1 LTESSRAK
9 PAVRRGAG
17 PALRTWCVHQ
27 TSPLAESPRVRAA
40 NGRIHLLPSCGQ
52 KTFDMRRAI
61 ISILIC
67 LALAPPGARGQGS
80 ASGSGRLAFF
90 ESKIRPILVE
100 HCYRCHSVKAQ
111 AEKKLK
117 AGLFVDSR
125 MGLIK
130 GGESGPAVVP
140 GSPTEGSLLKA
151 LRYTDPDLRMPPKGK
166 LPSAVVADFE
176 KWIAMGAPDPREEKG
191 KAAVIPDLEK
201 ARMEHWAFKPIPPIS
216 VPKVKNQAWVRTPID
231 TFILQRL
238 EGRGITPSPAAEP
251 ATLLRRVYFDLIGLP
266 PSPEEQQAFLE
277 SPTAQAYEKVVDDL
291 LQRPQYGERWGRHWL
306 DVARY
311 AESLGFEHDE
321 ARAWS
326 WRYRDWVI
334 DAFNSDMPYDRFLTE
349 QLAGDEVKDPD
360 ARSQFA
366 TSFLRLGTYE
376 SNAADLR
383 NARYAHL
390 DDIVSTV
397 SMAFLGQTVQC
408 ARCHDHKFEP
418 ISQQDYY
425 RLLAI
430 FEPLD
435 TVEREGN
442 APAYEVGSE
451 TERAAHLKR
460 LGEWKSQLD
469 KAYLPLD
476 QLRLRVLE
484 RSRTEL
490 LADPK
495 LKINDKEL
503 DAFLAVLRTTA
514 EQRTKQQAELLLVAN
529 SRARS
534 LDEAIKR
541 LVAETELAEMTRCLD
556 DVATCTKRQPQPT
569 LAHVYREKGLPETW
583 LFGRG
588 ETTRKVRLVL
598 PGAPEVLGG
607 DAFPEPAKKRF
618 QETSGR
624 RLWLAE
630 WMTNQARP
638 LVARVLV
645 NRIWQQH
652 FGRGMVED
660 ANNLG
665 LSGGAPSHP
674 ELLDWLAGDLVNG
687 GWRIKRLHRQIV
699 LSSAYRQ
706 GSRHPEKADADGK
719 LFARWLP
726 RHLEAEA
733 VRDAMLAAGD
743 KLNLKMG
750 GSSDSGRRSVYV
762 FAKRLSPMPMLD
774 LLGAPDS
781 SASTARRSVPT
792 TAVQALLLLNS
803 DLPNQQARAIAARVK
818 REAGPDAES
827 RVRLAY
833 TLIFCR
839 APVAEEMRQAQD
851 FLQRHPRAKTDAP
864 LEQLC
869 LVLLNASEFLYLN

>member
-1 LTESSRAK
+1 MNPLKMTILIVLGVACEVLHASPLIAGEAPDRVGVDFFENKIRPVLIEQCYSCHSAEAAKNKKLRGGLYLDSRAGMRKGGDSGSVFTTAK
-9 PAVRRGAG
+9 PA
-17 PALRTWCVHQ
+17 
-27 TSPLAESPRVRAA
+27 
-40 NGRIHLLPSCGQ
+40 
-52 KTFDMRRAI
+52 
-61 ISILIC
+61 
-67 LALAPPGARGQGS
+67 
-80 ASGSGRLAFF
+80 
-90 ESKIRPILVE
+90 
-100 HCYRCHSVKAQ
+100 
-111 AEKKLK
+111 
-117 AGLFVDSR
+117 DS
-125 MGLIK
+125 L
-130 GGESGPAVVP
+130 
-140 GSPTEGSLLKA
+140 LLKA
-151 LRYTDPDLRMPPKGK
+151 LRHEGDVRMPPKGK
-166 LPSAVVADFE
+166 LAVGIVKDFE
-176 KWIAMGAPDPREEKG
+176 QWLAMGAPDPREGEIVQNKKFDAEKSR
-191 KAAVIPDLEK
+191 K
-201 ARMEHWAFKPIPPIS
+201 EHWAFQPLRETARPA
-216 VPKVKNQAWVRTPID
+216 VKNVGWVRTPID
-231 TFILQRL
+231 AFVLKKL
-238 EGRGITPSPAAEP
+238 EGAKVQPAPAADP

-266 PSPEEQQAFLE
+266 PTLKEQEAFLRD
-277 SPTAQAYEKVVDDL
+277 PTPKAYENVVDDL
-291 LQRPQYGERWGRHWL
+291 LSRPQYGERWGRHWL

-321 ARAWS
+321 ARTWS

-334 DAFNSDMPYDRFLTE
+334 DAFNADMPYDRFLTE
-349 QLAGDEVKDPD
+349 QLAGDEIKDAD

-376 SNAADLR
+376 SNAADHR

-390 DDIVSTV
+390 DDLVSTV

-408 ARCHDHKFEP
+408 ARCHEHKFEP
-418 ISQQDYY
+418 ISQEDYY

-435 TVEREGN
+435 TLEREGN
-442 APAYEVGSE
+442 APAFEVGSAE
-451 TERAAHLKR
+451 ERTAHAKR
-460 LGEWKSQLD
+460 LSEWKSQLE
-469 KAYLPLD
+469 KVYVPLN

-484 RSRTEL
+484 QSRKEL
-490 LADPK
+490 VADTK
-495 LKINDKEL
+495 LKINDKQL
-503 DAFLAVLRTTA
+503 DEFLISLQAPA
-514 EQRTKQQAELLLVAN
+514 EKRTKQQAELLIVTN
-529 SRARS
+529 GRAS
-534 LDEAIKR
+534 ALDAAIKR
-541 LVAETELAEMTRCLD
+541 FAGEAELAEMKRHLD
-556 DVATCTKRQPQPT
+556 DIAACTKTQPQAT

-607 DAFPEPAKKRF
+607 KAFPEPVKKRF

-630 WMTNQARP
+630 WMTTEARP

-645 NRIWQQH
+645 NRIWQHH
-652 FGRGMVED
+652 FGRGLVDD

-665 LSGGAPSHP
+665 LSGGVPSHP
-674 ELLDWLAGDLVNG
+674 ELLDWLANDFVAG

-699 LSSAYRQ
+699 LSGTYRQ
-706 GSRHPEKADADGK
+706 ASRHPEKADNDGK

-733 VRDAMLAAGD
+733 VRDAMLATGD

-750 GSSDSGRRSVYV
+750 GPSDAGRRSVYV
-762 FAKRLSPMPMLD
+762 FAKRLSPMPVLD

-781 SASTARRSVPT
+781 SGSTAKRSVPT
-792 TAVQALLLLNS
+792 TAVQALLLFNGDFS
-803 DLPNQQARAIAARVK
+803 RQQAVAIAARVK

-827 RVRLAY
+827 RIRLAY

-839 APVAEEMRQAQD
+839 APDAEEVRQVQE
-851 FLQRHPRAKTDAP
+851 FMQRHPRAKTDAP

>member
-1 LTESSRAK
+1 
-9 PAVRRGAG
+9 
-17 PALRTWCVHQ
+17 
-27 TSPLAESPRVRAA
+27 
-40 NGRIHLLPSCGQ
+40 
-52 KTFDMRRAI
+52 MRRAI
-61 ISILIC
+61 TSILISLV
-67 LALAPPGARGQGS
+67 LASAGARGQGS
-80 ASGSGRLAFF
+80 TSDAGGIAFF

-140 GSPTEGSLLKA
+140 GKPMEGTLLKA

-166 LPSAVVADFE
+166 LPNAVIADFE
-176 KWIAMGAPDPREEKG
+176 TWIAMGAPDPREEKS

-201 ARMEHWAFKPIPPIS
+201 ARKEHWAFKPLPPIP

-238 EGRGITPSPAAEP
+238 EGRGITPAPASEP
-251 ATLLRRVYFDLIGLP
+251 ATLLRRVYLDLIGLP

-321 ARAWS
+321 ARTWS

-334 DAFNSDMPYDRFLTE
+334 DAFNADMPYDRFLIE
-349 QLAGDEVKDPD
+349 QLAGDEVKDTD
-360 ARSQFA
+360 ARSQLA

-376 SNAADLR
+376 SNAADHR

-390 DDIVSTV
+390 DDVVSTV
-397 SMAFLGQTVQC
+397 SMAFLGLTLQC

-418 ISQQDYY
+418 ILQEDYY
-425 RLLAI
+425 RTLAI

-442 APAYEVGSE
+442 VPAYEVGSAE
-451 TERAAHLKR
+451 QRATHTKR
-460 LGEWKSQLD
+460 LSEWKSQLD
-469 KAYLPLD
+469 KAYVPLD
-476 QLRLRVLE
+476 RLRLRVLE
-484 RSRTEL
+484 QSRKVL
-490 LADPK
+490 VADAK
-495 LKINDKEL
+495 LKINDKQFDE
-503 DAFLAVLRTTA
+503 FLAALKTPA
-514 EQRTKQQAELLLVAN
+514 EKRTKQQAELLLVTS
-529 SRARS
+529 SRANA
-534 LDEAIKR
+534 LHEAIKR
-541 LVAETELAEMTRCLD
+541 LAAETERAEMTRCLD
-556 DVATCTKRQPQPT
+556 DIAVCIKAQPQPT

-607 DAFPEPAKKRF
+607 AAFPEPAKKRF

-674 ELLDWLAGDLVNG
+674 ELLDWLAGDLVTG

-699 LSSAYRQ
+699 LSSTYRQ

-726 RHLEAEA
+726 RHLEADA
-733 VRDAMLAAGD
+733 VRDAMLEAGG

-750 GSSDSGRRSVYV
+750 GPGDTGRRSVYV
-762 FAKRLSPMPMLD
+762 PAKRLSPLPMLD
-774 LLGAPDS
+774 LLGSPDS
-781 SASTARRSVPT
+781 SASAAKRSVPT
-792 TAVQALLLLNS
+792 TAVQALLLFNG
-803 DLPNQQARAIAARVK
+803 DFANQQARAIAARVK

-833 TLIFCR
+833 TLVFCR

>member
-1 LTESSRAK
+1 
-9 PAVRRGAG
+9 
-17 PALRTWCVHQ
+17 
-27 TSPLAESPRVRAA
+27 
-40 NGRIHLLPSCGQ
+40 
-52 KTFDMRRAI
+52 
-61 ISILIC
+61 
-67 LALAPPGARGQGS
+67 
-80 ASGSGRLAFF
+80 
-90 ESKIRPILVE
+90 
-100 HCYRCHSVKAQ
+100 
-111 AEKKLK
+111 
-117 AGLFVDSR
+117 
-125 MGLIK
+125 
-130 GGESGPAVVP
+130 
-140 GSPTEGSLLKA
+140 
-151 LRYTDPDLRMPPKGK
+151 
-166 LPSAVVADFE
+166 
-176 KWIAMGAPDPREEKG
+176 
-191 KAAVIPDLEK
+191 
-201 ARMEHWAFKPIPPIS
+201 
-216 VPKVKNQAWVRTPID
+216 
-231 TFILQRL
+231 
-238 EGRGITPSPAAEP
+238 
-251 ATLLRRVYFDLIGLP
+251 
-266 PSPEEQQAFLE
+266 
-277 SPTAQAYEKVVDDL
+277 
-291 LQRPQYGERWGRHWL
+291 
-306 DVARY
+306 
-311 AESLGFEHDE
+311 
-321 ARAWS
+321 
-326 WRYRDWVI
+326 
-334 DAFNSDMPYDRFLTE
+334 
-349 QLAGDEVKDPD
+349 
-360 ARSQFA
+360 
-366 TSFLRLGTYE
+366 
-376 SNAADLR
+376 
-383 NARYAHL
+383 
-390 DDIVSTV
+390 
-397 SMAFLGQTVQC
+397 
-408 ARCHDHKFEP
+408 
-418 ISQQDYY
+418 
-425 RLLAI
+425 
-430 FEPLD
+430 
-435 TVEREGN
+435 
-442 APAYEVGSE
+442 
-451 TERAAHLKR
+451 
-460 LGEWKSQLD
+460 
-469 KAYLPLD
+469 
-476 QLRLRVLE
+476 
-484 RSRTEL
+484 
-490 LADPK
+490 
-495 LKINDKEL
+495 
-503 DAFLAVLRTTA
+503 
-514 EQRTKQQAELLLVAN
+514 
-529 SRARS
+529 
-534 LDEAIKR
+534 
-541 LVAETELAEMTRCLD
+541 MTRCLD

-652 FGRGMVED
+652 FGRGMLED

-750 GSSDSGRRSVYV
+750 GFSDSGRRSVYV

-869 LVLLNASEFLYLN
+869 LVLLNASEYLYLN

>member
-1 LTESSRAK
+1 MRSCIVVAIVLLGTAFAHADDTFEKEVRPLLVKYCLDCHGPTKARAGLRLDTRAGWQK
-9 PAVRRGAG
+9 GGDGG
-17 PALRTWCVHQ
+17 PAITPGKPDD
-27 TSPLAESPRVRAA
+27 S
-40 NGRIHLLPSCGQ
+40 
-52 KTFDMRRAI
+52 
-61 ISILIC
+61 LI
-67 LALAPPGARGQGS
+67 
-80 ASGSGRLAFF
+80 
-90 ESKIRPILVE
+90 
-100 HCYRCHSVKAQ
+100 
-111 AEKKLK
+111 LK
-117 AGLFVDSR
+117 AIHARDGL
-125 MGLIK
+125 K
-130 GGESGPAVVP
+130 
-140 GSPTEGSLLKA
+140 
-151 LRYTDPDLRMPPKGK
+151 RMPPEGK
-166 LPSAVVADFE
+166 LTAREIAALTR
-176 KWIAMGAPDPREEKG
+176 WIKEGAIDPRDGSPAKPVGTTVE
-191 KAAVIPDLEK
+191 AARK
-201 ARMEHWAFKPIPPIS
+201 WWAFRPLATVPIPE
-216 VPKVKNQAWVRTPID
+216 VKDRGWVRTPID
-231 TFILQRL
+231 AFVLKKL
-238 EGRGITPSPAAEP
+238 EDAKVQPAPAAD
-251 ATLLRRVYFDLIGLP
+251 ASTLLRRVYFDLTGLP
-266 PSPEEQQAFLE
+266 PTPAEQEAFLLA
-277 SPTAQAYEKVVDDL
+277 PTPLAYERVVDRL
-291 LQRPQYGERWGRHWL
+291 LASPAYGERWGRHWL

-321 ARAWS
+321 TRTWS
-326 WRYRDWVI
+326 WLYRDWVI
-334 DAFNSDMPYDRFLTE
+334 DAFNADMPYDRFLTE
-349 QLAGDEVKDPD
+349 QLAGDEVKDSD

-376 SNAADLR
+376 SNAADHR

-390 DDIVSTV
+390 DDVVSTV

-418 ISQQDYY
+418 ISHEDYY

-435 TVEREGN
+435 TVEREGGV
-442 APAYEVGSE
+442 PPYEVGSAE
-451 TERAAHLKR
+451 ERAAHAQR
-460 LGEWKSQLD
+460 LSEWKKKLD
-469 KAYLPLD
+469 DAYLPLN

-484 RSRTEL
+484 RSRMEL
-490 LADPK
+490 LADAK

-503 DAFLAVLRTTA
+503 DEFLAALKATA
-514 EQRTKQQAELLLVAN
+514 ENRTKQQAELLLVSNGRA
-529 SRARS
+529 SR

-541 LVAETELAEMTRCLD
+541 LIDGTELDELTRSLGE
-556 DVATCTKRQPQPT
+556 VAACNKAQPQPT

-588 ETTRKVRLVL
+588 ETTRKVRQVL
-598 PGAPEVLGG
+598 PGVTEVLGG
-607 DAFPEPAKKRF
+607 QAFPEPQKKRF

-645 NRIWQQH
+645 NRIWQHH
-652 FGRGMVED
+652 FGRGLVED

-674 ELLDWLAGDLVNG
+674 ELLDWLAGDLVAG

-699 LSSAYRQ
+699 LSSTYRQ
-706 GSRHPEKADADGK
+706 GSRRPDKADADGK
-719 LFARWLP
+719 LFARWVP

-743 KLNLKMG
+743 KLNLKRG
-750 GSSDSGRRSVYV
+750 GPSDSGRRSVYV

-781 SASTARRSVPT
+781 SATTAKRSVPT
-792 TAVQALLLLNS
+792 TAVQALLLFNGDVS
-803 DLPNQQARAIAARVK
+803 RQQAGAIAARVK
-818 REAGPDAES
+818 REAEPDAES
-827 RVRLAY
+827 RIRLAY

-839 APVAEEMRQAQD
+839 SPDVEELRQAQE
-851 FLQRHPRAKTDAP
+851 FLQRHPRAKTDVP